1 MISLL
6 LFTTTTTTTP
16 TTIAETSE
24 TIYIIDQFDD
34 SDNELIN

>member
-1 MISLL
+1 MISPLL
-6 LFTTTTTTTP
+6 LTTTTTTP